1 MDQEAG
7 FMVNFIN
14 SYFIALGVLIGGALI
29 GGLGAYLAG
38 EPPLTAITKLA
49 NRLKYGRLSQLS
61 EAPLMRYTALNAA
74 YSKAIRE
81 ISLNSFF

>member
-49 NRLKYGRLSQLS
+49 SIDP
-61 EAPLMRYTALNAA
+61 A
-74 YSKAIRE
+74 
-81 ISLNSFF
+81 SLFSSLFVIWTVQECHL

>member
-49 NRLKYGRLSQLS
+49 NQIGR
-61 EAPLMRYTALNAA
+61 AHV
-74 YSKAIRE
+74 
-81 ISLNSFF
+81 

>member
-38 EPPLTAITKLA
+38 EA
-49 NRLKYGRLSQLS
+49 RLRRLQ
-61 EAPLMRYTALNAA
+61 
-74 YSKAIRE
+74 
-81 ISLNSFF
+81 SLRTG

>member
-29 GGLGAYLAG
+29 GGSEHIWQANPRLQ
-38 EPPLTAITKLA
+38 PL
-49 NRLKYGRLSQLS
+49 Q
-61 EAPLMRYTALNAA
+61 
-74 YSKAIRE
+74 
-81 ISLNSFF
+81 SLPTG